1 MGGRRVVA
9 RGIDTSSGVPDGG
22 AERGG
27 GGVVAPKKARGP
39 GSGEEAPGWQ
49 VSGCGVSCHI

>member
-1 MGGRRVVA
+1 MA
-9 RGIDTSSGVPDGG
+9 RGVDTSPGVPDGG

-27 GGVVAPKKARGP
+27 GGVVAPKTARGP